1 MMVQYVT
8 LAQRIRQEIKDIERV
23 VTAAQR
29 HWQGFQAE
37 ADDQDVYL
45 NSVALNLHSFYTG
58 LERVFELIATE
69 LDGGTLGKDEAWHV
83 NLLRQMTLELPGVRP
98 AVLRQGTESQLNEY
112 RRFRHLIRNI
122 YTTALDPKRMIHL
135 IDALPQVWQQ
145 VGQELAAFNTFL
157 ADLSRA
163 DEE

>member
-1 MMVQYVT
+1 MMAQYVT
-8 LAQRIRQEIKDIERV
+8 LAQRIRQEIEDLERV

-29 HWQGFQAE
+29 HWQGFQTE
-37 ADDQDVYL
+37 ANDPDAYL

-58 LERVFELIATE
+58 LERVFELVAGE
-69 LDGGTLGKDEAWHV
+69 LDGGTLGRDEAWHV

-98 AVLRQGTESQLNEY
+98 AVLRQETASELDEY

-135 IDALPQVWQQ
+135 VDNLSQAWLQIR
-145 VGQELAAFNTFL
+145 QELDMFATFL
-157 ADLSRA
+157 TDLSRA